1 MTIVDGVSRD
11 PSETAAC
18 RSPRSS
24 RPRILIFAAEVG
36 GGHQAAG
43 KALLSR
49 LREAGYDGA
58 VVDGLHLLSPALDW
72 MMRPGYTAQL
82 VYAPD
87 SLDLV
92 FRGFTNQL
100 MAPIVRRTL
109 GGLFGHRLLHEIN
122 HYQPDLIVT
131 AFPMTTSALGELV
144 RDGRLRVPVVAIVS
158 DFGVHRLWT
167 HPAIP
172 LHLLPSHCSAEIAR
186 GFGVNAL
193 AVKLPTRSRFC
204 DLPSREAARR
214 ELGIPE
220 DHFVAL
226 VTGGTWG
233 VGDLEKTAGLCL
245 TAARQASAPAQTII
259 ICGKNALLEDH
270 LSDRFATEPR
280 VKVLGWTSKI
290 PLLMRASDC
299 LIQNA
304 GGMTCLEAID
314 AGLPI
319 VFHNP
324 IPGHGAWNAEV
335 MVWDGVADWPGSD
348 EKLTQLLAR
357 AISGDRP
364 LERPA
369 AAPDLLDPI
378 PLIEKM
384 LSE

>member
-1 MTIVDGVSRD
+1 VTIADGVSRE
-11 PSETAAC
+11 PSETAA
-18 RSPRSS
+18 RPSPRSS

-49 LREAGYDGA
+49 LHQAGYDG
-58 VVDGLHLLSPALDW
+58 VVIDGLHLLSPALDW

-92 FRGFTNQL
+92 FQVFTNRL
-100 MAPIVRRTL
+100 TAPVVRRTL

-122 HYQPDLIVT
+122 RYQPDLIVT
-131 AFPMTTSALGELV
+131 AFPMTTSALGELL

-167 HPAIP
+167 HPVIP
-172 LHLLPSHCSAEIAR
+172 LHLLPSHASAEIAR
-186 GFGVNAL
+186 GFGVKAV
-193 AVKLPTRSRFC
+193 AVKFPTGPRFH

-220 DHFVAL
+220 DCFVTL
-226 VTGGTWG
+226 ITGGTWG
-233 VGDLEKTAGLCL
+233 VGNLAKTAELCL
-245 TAARQASAPAQTII
+245 MAARTAVIPVKTII
-259 ICGKNALLEDH
+259 VCGKNALLEDH
-270 LSDRFATEPR
+270 LSDRFGAEPR
-280 VKVLGWTSKI
+280 VSVLGWTSKL

-304 GGMTCLEAID
+304 GGMTCLEAIETN
-314 AGLPI
+314 LPI
-319 VFHNP
+319 IFHNP

-335 MVWDGVADWPGSD
+335 MVKAGAAYWPGSD
-348 EKLTQLLAR
+348 DNLTRLLEG
-357 AISGDRP
+357 AIRGDQP
-364 LERPA
+364 LKRPA

-378 PLIEKM
+378 PLIRKM
-384 LSE
+384 LDE